1 MNFIKRSFFLYLVLF
16 LPLLWD
22 GHFSFILNHYLPGSI
37 NVTSHLFL
45 LSVFY
50 AGFFL
55 KNTYSFLFLLP
66 YGFIYDSYYFNA
78 IGISLIT
85 LPLLFYLLS
94 LVIKFV
100 QMNTYGEMT
109 LFFLFMVFFDCL
121 NFGLGYLYDLTNY
134 PVSDFIVYQL
144 APTLLV
150 NMLIFVVVRK
160 PIIRLL
166 SVLSV
171 DRIK

>member
-1 MNFIKRSFFLYLVLF
+1 MNFLKRSFFLYLVPF

-22 GHFSFILNHYLPGSI
+22 GHFSFILSHYLPDSV
-37 NVTSHLFL
+37 NVTTHLFL
-45 LSVFY
+45 MSVFS
-50 AGFFL
+50 AVCFL
-55 KNTYSFLFLLP
+55 KKTYSFLFLLP

-78 IGISLIT
+78 IGITLLT
-85 LPLLFYLLS
+85 LPILFHLLS

-100 QMNTYGEMT
+100 QMNTYGELT

-121 NFGLGYLYDLTNY
+121 NFGLGYLYGLTNY

-144 APTLLV
+144 APTLFV
-150 NMLIFVVVRK
+150 NMLIFVVLRK
-160 PIIRLL
+160 PLIRLL